1 MVRPRKCR
9 MIWKMPDITYFKPRG
24 IPMRSL
30 EEVNLNCEEMEAIRL
45 KDTEGLSQEE
55 AAEKM
60 NISQPTF
67 HRILVS
73 GRKKVADA
81 LFNGK
86 AIEIKGGNF
95 VVMPH
100 RHRGGRSI

>member
-9 MIWKMPDITYFKPRG
+9 MIWQMPDVTYFKPRG
-24 IPMRSL
+24 VPMRGL
-30 EEVNLNCEEMEAIRL
+30 EEINLNCEEMEAIRL
-45 KDTEGLSQEE
+45 KDVEGLPQEE
-55 AAEKM
+55 AAGKM

-67 HRILVS
+67 YRILLS

-81 LFNGK
+81 LVNGK

-95 VVMPH
+95 VVGQY
-100 RHRGGRSI
+100 RHRGGRI

>member
-1 MVRPRKCR
+1 M
-9 MIWKMPDITYFKPRG
+9 RG
-24 IPMRSL
+24 L
-30 EEVNLNCEEMEAIRL
+30 EEINLNYEEMEAIRL
-45 KDTEGLSQEE
+45 KDLEGLLQEE
-55 AAEKM
+55 AAGKM
-60 NISQPTF
+60 NISQSTF

-95 VVMPH
+95 VVGQY
-100 RHRGGRSI
+100 RHRGGRI